1 MFDNDFGFPMN
12 FHAYVTRG
20 IIWGQRLVF
29 SRLLRE
35 FSTHRPMRYDFVGQ
49 DANDSIRNL
58 LSAGNPCFIARFGSV
73 ELDAVLRGW
82 DISRDG
88 CRLMKAFRLFTGGFG
103 PFWWDNSIKANML
116 RTTGVFPADEEVL
129 MHFSRRTLE
138 DSRQLDILGSWNA
151 REQQLANEF
160 FPNAKGVPLN
170 DLVPFFFSSPWSS
183 ALRGKRVLVVNPFCK
198 SIDYQYA
205 RRDLLFADKT
215 VLPEFHLITYRPV
228 TSFLGIETPFKDWFE
243 ALEKM
248 SGDIA
253 KIDFDVAIL
262 GCGAYAFS
270 LGAFIKRDLGKCA
283 VHLGGATQL
292 LFGIRGGRWDSWP
305 DYNIYFNDSWIRPNK
320 SERPSNYKLHE
331 GGAYW

>member
-12 FHAYVTRG
+12 FHAYATRG

-29 SRLLRE
+29 SRLLRG
-35 FSTHRPMRYDFVGQ
+35 FSTHRPMRYDFVGR

-82 DISRDG
+82 DISQDG

-129 MHFSRRTLE
+129 MHFSKRTLE
-138 DSRQLDILGSWNA
+138 DSRQLDILGYWNA

-183 ALRGKRVLVVNPFCK
+183 ALRG
-198 SIDYQYA
+198 
-205 RRDLLFADKT
+205 
-215 VLPEFHLITYRPV
+215 
-228 TSFLGIETPFKDWFE
+228 
-243 ALEKM
+243 
-248 SGDIA
+248 

-305 DYNIYFNDSWIRPNK
+305 CFNIYFNKYWTRPDE
-320 SERPSNYKLHE
+320 SERPSNYKFHE